1 MMFIET
7 VSEYQDSV
15 LFAFKNQSKVIHIQ
29 FFALLIAQIHDNW
42 PNWTKIHKKSNLDLW
57 LILGKKIQFFKC
69 FAIH

>member
-29 FFALLIAQIHDNW
+29 FFALLIAQIYGNW
-42 PNWTKIHKKSNLDLW
+42 PNWTKIHKKSYDW
-57 LILGKKIQFFKC
+57 F
-69 FAIH
+69 